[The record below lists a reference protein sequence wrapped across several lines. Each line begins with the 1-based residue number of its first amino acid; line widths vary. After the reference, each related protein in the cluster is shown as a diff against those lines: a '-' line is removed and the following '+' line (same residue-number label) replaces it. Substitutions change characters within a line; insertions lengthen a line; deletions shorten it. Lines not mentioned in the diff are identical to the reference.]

1 MSCRFVHEVPDGYN
15 NAMGVK
21 QTGKAYPKSD
31 ALLLMYG
38 ILVSGCEL
46 DRDYYLHATGISLRS
61 FRRYISE
68 CQKWLKRFYPKKRL
82 VSGKISDGD
91 VIYELVDEGA
101 ECQGKPFRHYGQ
113 MSWGMKNSDG
123 C

>member
-1 MSCRFVHEVPDGYN
+1 LSCRFVHEVPDGYN

-21 QTGKAYPKSD
+21 QTNKAYPKSD

-38 ILVSGCEL
+38 ILVDGYEL
-46 DRDYYLHATGISLRS
+46 DRDYYIHATGISMRS

-68 CQKWLKRFYPKKRL
+68 CQKWFKRFYPKKRL

-91 VIYELVDEGA
+91 VIYELVDEGS
-101 ECQGKPFRHYGQ
+101 EGHGKPFRHYGQ